1 MIEIICDRDEEIKDM
16 PFRELPKNVRQ
27 IGDTKEKRKIYIED
41 FVVTYLN
48 RLAKPDHAY
57 ARGAILLGDIY
68 QTEEGIAVFINGA
81 IEAQNLE
88 LDMDE
93 TIFNEAVW
101 QKLLGQRDRF
111 FSGQSV
117 VGWFLSRIGFSVEM
131 NQKIIKA
138 HLNNFPG
145 NHKVLYMMDSL
156 ENEDAFYISENQ
168 QLIRQKGYYI
178 YYEKNSAM
186 REYMLSEKGE
196 ETRKEERDERQEQIR
211 RDRKVVRNYRR
222 VNRYGRQNKRQ
233 SLQIRLTRAA
243 SMIVIVGTLGYALYE
258 MRGDEWIDKDMK
270 SAVTETMAG
279 LQSMVQGKEDAD
291 KVTTSVKTG
300 IEKATM
306 TNQENEKASLS
317 SKTNQEQQ
325 EENSGKDHSTEEA
338 ADKTGEN
345 TSGTN
350 TDGSGEGE
358 NEQNTAD
365 SGSEQQKTR
374 EKNGNEDSEEEIDKE
389 TASLTQGKPLYY
401 TVQKG
406 DTLAAIS
413 RRMYT
418 TDKYASQIAK
428 ANQLANENEIY
439 IGQKILIP
447 SIE

>member
-16 PFRELPKNVRQ
+16 LFRELPKNVRQ

-48 RLAKPDHAY
+48 KLAKPDHAY

-68 QTEEGIAVFINGA
+68 QTEEGIAVFISGA

-93 TIFNEAVW
+93 TIFNETVW
-101 QKLLGQRDRF
+101 QKLLVQRDNF
-111 FSGQSV
+111 FPGQEV

-156 ENEDAFYISENQ
+156 ENEDAFYMCENQ
-168 QLIRQKGYYI
+168 QLLRQKGYYI
-178 YYEKNSAM
+178 YYEKNSSM
-186 REYMLSEKGE
+186 REYMLAGKE
-196 ETRKEERDERQEQIR
+196 EEDRQGERDEKQEQIR

-222 VNRYGRQNKRQ
+222 VNRYGRENKKQ

-243 SMIVIVGTLGYALYE
+243 SMLVIVGTLGYALYE
-258 MRGDEWIDKDMK
+258 MRGDAWIDQDVK
-270 SAVTETMAG
+270 SSVTETMAG
-279 LQSMVQGKEDAD
+279 LQSMVQGKERHDDKD
-291 KVTTSVKTG
+291 KVTTSVETG
-300 IEKATM
+300 MNEAS
-306 TNQENEKASLS
+306 QENRTEDKTDQSGDMDSKQQGQDNSEGEADTAQESAKTDTAETAGKETAEK
-317 SKTNQEQQ
+317 K
-325 EENSGKDHSTEEA
+325 EETDTQTTKGKDQEDTA
-338 ADKTGEN
+338 GMDGKT
-345 TSGTN
+345 
-350 TDGSGEGE
+350 
-358 NEQNTAD
+358 Q
-365 SGSEQQKTR
+365 
-374 EKNGNEDSEEEIDKE
+374 E

-406 DTLAAIS
+406 DTLAGIS

-418 TDKYASQIAK
+418 TDKYATQIAK
-428 ANQLANENEIY
+428 ANQLADENEIY

>member
-1 MIEIICDRDEEIKDM
+1 MIEIICDRDEERKDM

-93 TIFNEAVW
+93 TIFNESVW
-101 QKLLGQRDRF
+101 QKLLAQRDCF

-168 QLIRQKGYYI
+168 QLLRQKGYYI

-196 ETRKEERDERQEQIR
+196 ETRQEERDERQEQIR

-258 MRGDEWIDKDMK
+258 MRGDGWIDKDMK

-279 LQSMVQGKEDAD
+279 LHSMVQGKENTD
-291 KVTTSVKTG
+291 KVTTSVEKG
-300 IEKATM
+300 IEKASV
-306 TNQENEKASLS
+306 TNQEDGKTDLS
-317 SKTNQEQQ
+317 SKTNQEQ
-325 EENSGKDHSTEEA
+325 EEGSNGKSGSTGEA
-338 ADKTGEN
+338 ADKKEETN
-345 TSGTN
+345 AAGTN
-350 TDGSGEGE
+350 TAGKDEEIAGQDTANPGQKTTENNQKADSE
-358 NEQNTAD
+358 NET
-365 SGSEQQKTR
+365 
-374 EKNGNEDSEEEIDKE
+374 DKE

-428 ANQLANENEIY
+428 ANELADENEIY